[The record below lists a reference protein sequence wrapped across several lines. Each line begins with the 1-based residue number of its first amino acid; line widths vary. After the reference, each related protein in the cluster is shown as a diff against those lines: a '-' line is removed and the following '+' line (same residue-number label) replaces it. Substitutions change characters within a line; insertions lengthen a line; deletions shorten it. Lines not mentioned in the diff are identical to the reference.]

1 MNTANETRPLTVAE
15 LEALVELAQSHL
27 QKQIAYLTDSR
38 LDYDKNVNLADD
50 DHLEEIEADI
60 QNYTAMTARA
70 EARCSALEADLKS
83 AKARAKADTG
93 KAHRD
98 AAQAGA
104 DDVRVLLAEFEAECK
119 KLSAITEKI
128 YGITPKMRENVILA
142 RQYGVAVMPFHL
154 VAPNLEAAHYAL
166 KAVGNISQNTYV
178 AG

>member
-104 DDVRVLLAEFEAECK
+104 DDVRKLLAEFSDQSARLVSLSDSIYKHVPDIKLNVMAARQHGINVEHFHIAAPD
-119 KLSAITEKI
+119 LSALQRATLLVSRINTN
-128 YGITPKMRENVILA
+128 TTVI
-142 RQYGVAVMPFHL
+142 
-154 VAPNLEAAHYAL
+154 
-166 KAVGNISQNTYV
+166 
-178 AG
+178 